1 MDEAARKGLVTRQ
14 RRWEARNEKR
24 RQKALEEE
32 AKAARIKAEDEKY
45 MKEAIKQYI
54 LGVPGH
60 YYSNEKYMASMFGFP
75 HFVLAKTQPA
85 QDGRFGYWYADVR
98 MENVE

>member
-1 MDEAARKGLVTRQ
+1 
-14 RRWEARNEKR
+14 
-24 RQKALEEE
+24 
-32 AKAARIKAEDEKY
+32 
-45 MKEAIKQYI
+45 MKIEFWGQEFHVNMIVGC
-54 LGVPGH
+54 LGGFLIAV
-60 YYSNEKYMASMFGFP
+60 MASMFGFP

>member
-1 MDEAARKGLVTRQ
+1 MDEATQKGLATRQ

-24 RQKALEEE
+24 RLKALEEE
-32 AKAARIKAEDEKY
+32 AKAAKIKAED
-45 MKEAIKQYI
+45 
-54 LGVPGH
+54 
-60 YYSNEKYMASMFGFP
+60 EKYMASMFGFP

>member
-1 MDEAARKGLVTRQ
+1 
-14 RRWEARNEKR
+14 
-24 RQKALEEE
+24 
-32 AKAARIKAEDEKY
+32 
-45 MKEAIKQYI
+45 
-54 LGVPGH
+54 
-60 YYSNEKYMASMFGFP
+60 MASMFGFP

>member
-1 MDEAARKGLVTRQ
+1 MVITITDILFLPV
-14 RRWEARNEKR
+14 WE
-24 RQKALEEE
+24 
-32 AKAARIKAEDEKY
+32 
-45 MKEAIKQYI
+45 MKNMPD
-54 LGVPGH
+54 PGTH